1 MYEDGKTENV
11 EAGEV
16 CLKELATYIYRS
28 FAVLVDTLLDQGQ
41 VGSNVF
47 ETRVRERAGILQVRL
62 QQSSINSIEIRRNC
76 GSILCMFFFPLKL
89 FFLQVRGVHVQVE
102 ISDSSSIITF
112 MPYFVGSSPVR
123 LENRL
128 QEDIPVT
135 VFQRLDRA
143 CHVVFRPNIGAQR
156 RRKRRRLRQQR
167 DQSNVYLVE
176 SERKARFLLEISFI
190 FRASILQ

>member
-1 MYEDGKTENV
+1 MS
-11 EAGEV
+11 
-16 CLKELATYIYRS
+16 LKLGSES
-28 FAVLVDTLLDQGQ
+28 EPESCKFAFNKAQSTLLKLEGT
-41 VGSNVF
+41 VGLF
-47 ETRVRERAGILQVRL
+47 CA
-62 QQSSINSIEIRRNC
+62 C
-76 GSILCMFFFPLKL
+76 FFPLKL

-123 LENRL
+123 VENRL
-128 QEDIPVT
+128 REDIPVT
-135 VFQRLDRA
+135 VFQRLDHA